1 MDIPFITVA
10 QMREVDRLMIEEYRI
25 SLLQMMENAGFLLAD
40 LARERFL
47 LGEPGGKQVL
57 VLAGSGGN
65 GGGALA
71 AARRLHS
78 WGAAVEVVLSKASH
92 HLEPAPAR
100 QYASLQ
106 AVGISSPSPEEF
118 HGLPDADL
126 ILDGLIGYGLRGNPR
141 GFAARLIRLANQP
154 DVPVVS
160 LDIPSGLDGTNGQP
174 GDPCIHANATLTLAL
189 PKTGLRPRAA
199 RRAAGELFL
208 ADIGV
213 PPELYRQLGIKVGPL
228 FSHSPI
234 LPLNFQDEESPV

>member
-1 MDIPFITVA
+1 MNIPFITVA
-10 QMREVDRLMIEEYRI
+10 QMREVDRLMIEKYRI

-47 LGEPGGKQVL
+47 LADPGGKQVL

-65 GGGALA
+65 GGGVLA

-78 WGAAVEVVLSKASH
+78 WGAAVEVVLSRASH

-106 AVGISSPSPEEF
+106 AVGISSPRPEEF
-118 HGLPDADL
+118 RGLPDADL

-141 GFAARLIRLANQP
+141 GFAARLIRLANQA

-160 LDIPSGLDGTNGQP
+160 LDIPSGLDGTSGQP
-174 GDPCIHANATLTLAL
+174 GDPCIHASATLTLAL
-189 PKTGLRPRAA
+189 PKTGLRPPAA
-199 RRAAGELFL
+199 RRAAGQLFL

-213 PPELYRQLGIKVGPL
+213 PPDLYRELGITVNPI

-234 LPLNFQDEESPV
+234 LPLRLQDEESPM